1 MKVEIVPVWKQVTP
15 ELAQELMA
23 FWQANQAIVE
33 PAAAASRA
41 LGVDEA
47 QLRDIR
53 EQQMALKTLGLFPTK
68 QSA

>member
-1 MKVEIVPVWKQVTP
+1 
-15 ELAQELMA
+15 MA
-23 FWQANQAIVE
+23 GGQAIDL
-33 PAAAASRA
+33 ASVGKQ
-41 LGVDEA
+41 LDEA

>member
-1 MKVEIVPVWKQVTP
+1 MMSLACPKRVWQ
-15 ELAQELMA
+15 Q
-23 FWQANQAIVE
+23 
-33 PAAAASRA
+33 PAAHW
-41 LGVDEA
+41 GVDEA